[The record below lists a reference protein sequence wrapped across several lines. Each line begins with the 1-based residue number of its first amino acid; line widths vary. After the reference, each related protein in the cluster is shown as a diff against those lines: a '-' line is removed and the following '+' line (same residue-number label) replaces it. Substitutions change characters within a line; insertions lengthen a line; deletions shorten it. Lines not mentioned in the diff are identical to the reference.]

1 MTDDEKFV
9 QTVEKLSKAGSFDPD
24 LERRDHWLFRSPESW
39 SYEDVL
45 WAASEA
51 VREIDLEDAPR
62 RELKERLW
70 LLQQVFD
77 VAINGAS
84 EEETALAVFQAVA
97 DIAERAGR
105 LAPEQAR
112 VAVEVR
118 KHEAAADEARTKL
131 ALCRT
136 KDPD

>member
-24 LERRDHWLFRSPESW
+24 LEGRDHWLFRSPESW
-39 SYEDVL
+39 SYKDVL

-51 VREIDLEDAPR
+51 VRDINLEDAPR

-70 LLQQVFD
+70 LLQRVFD
-77 VAINGAS
+77 VAHIGAS

-118 KHEAAADEARTKL
+118 KHEMAAEEARTKL